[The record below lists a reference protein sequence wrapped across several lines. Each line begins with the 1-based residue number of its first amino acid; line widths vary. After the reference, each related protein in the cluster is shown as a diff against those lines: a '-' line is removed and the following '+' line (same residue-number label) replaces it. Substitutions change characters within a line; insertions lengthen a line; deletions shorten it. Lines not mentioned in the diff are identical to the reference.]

1 VDPIWIEDATREFD
15 VSRSS
20 LQRYIA
26 RGRLTRLQK
35 KGSLRDRK
43 VYVDRDELAELVKSL
58 QDETWVIERRQ
69 PDTLTAPRHPG
80 GRPIGS
86 KAKK

>member
-1 VDPIWIEDATREFD
+1 MDPIWIEDATTEFD

-26 RGRLTRLQK
+26 QGRLTRLQK

-58 QDETWVIERRQ
+58 QDETWVIERRE
-69 PDTLTAPRHPG
+69 PGPTERRHPG